1 MLDSIDT
8 FRRANVASEEGPVSH
23 GGQPVLGLAW
33 FHGEIGESLCVSH
46 DSGIHV
52 PMNPD
57 EAVVMDVPGGSEV
70 SSPPRGF
77 DALFAEEHERVY
89 RGLLFI
95 TGSRS
100 DAEELMQDA
109 FLKLWER
116 WDRVGSI
123 DDPVAYLFRIALN
136 GSRMRARRAM
146 RASRRLLPLLGG
158 EADPFEHV
166 EAREDLRVLLRG
178 IPDRQRTALVL
189 TEIFGYTSE
198 QAGEIMHVRAGTV
211 RMLAS
216 QGRAALRGKER
227 DEDA

>member
-1 MLDSIDT
+1 
-8 FRRANVASEEGPVSH
+8 
-23 GGQPVLGLAW
+23 
-33 FHGEIGESLCVSH
+33 
-46 DSGIHV
+46 
-52 PMNPD
+52 MNP
-57 EAVVMDVPGGSEV
+57 EKAIVMDVSDGTEASA
-70 SSPPRGF
+70 PPREF
-77 DALFAEEHERVY
+77 DVLFADEHERIY

-116 WDRVGSI
+116 WDRAGSI
-123 DDPVAYLFRIALN
+123 EDPVAYLFRIALN
-136 GSRMRARRAM
+136 GSRMRARRAV
-146 RASRRLLPLLGG
+146 RASRKLLPLSGG

-166 EAREDLRVLLRG
+166 EAREDLRLLLRG

-198 QAGEIMHVRAGTV
+198 QAGEIMRVRAGTV

>member
-1 MLDSIDT
+1 
-8 FRRANVASEEGPVSH
+8 
-23 GGQPVLGLAW
+23 
-33 FHGEIGESLCVSH
+33 
-46 DSGIHV
+46 
-52 PMNPD
+52 
-57 EAVVMDVPGGSEV
+57 MDVPGATV
-70 SSPPRGF
+70 ASSPPQEF
-77 DALFAEEHERVY
+77 DVLFADEHERIY

-116 WDRVGSI
+116 WDRIESI

-136 GSRMRARRAM
+136 GSRMRARRAV
-146 RASRRLLPLLGG
+146 RLSRKLLPLPGG
-158 EADPFEHV
+158 EADPFAHV
-166 EAREDLRVLLRG
+166 EASEDLRMLLHG
-178 IPDRQRTALVL
+178 LPDRQRTALVL

>member
-1 MLDSIDT
+1 
-8 FRRANVASEEGPVSH
+8 
-23 GGQPVLGLAW
+23 
-33 FHGEIGESLCVSH
+33 
-46 DSGIHV
+46 
-52 PMNPD
+52 MNAD
-57 EAVVMDVPGGSEV
+57 KAVVMDVPDDTEA
-70 SSPPRGF
+70 SSPPQEF
-77 DALFAEEHERVY
+77 DVLFADEHERIY

-116 WDRVGSI
+116 WDRAASI

-146 RASRRLLPLLGG
+146 RASRTFVPLLGG

-166 EAREDLRVLLRG
+166 DAREDLRMLLRG
-178 IPDRQRTALVL
+178 IPVRQRTALVL
-189 TEIFGYTSE
+189 TEVFGYTSE
-198 QAGEIMHVRAGTV
+198 QAGEIMRVRAGTV

-216 QGRAALRGKER
+216 QGRATLRGKER

>member
-1 MLDSIDT
+1 MVP
-8 FRRANVASEEGPVSH
+8 R
-23 GGQPVLGLAW
+23 
-33 FHGEIGESLCVSH
+33 EIGESLCVSH

-52 PMNPD
+52 PMNP
-57 EAVVMDVPGGSEV
+57 EKAIVMDVSDGTEASA
-70 SSPPRGF
+70 PPREF
-77 DALFAEEHERVY
+77 DVLFADEHERIY

-116 WDRVGSI
+116 WDRAGSI

-136 GSRMRARRAM
+136 GSRMRARRAV
-146 RASRRLLPLLGG
+146 RASRKLLPLFGG
-158 EADPFEHV
+158 GADPFEHV
-166 EAREDLRVLLRG
+166 EAREDLRLLLRG

>member
-1 MLDSIDT
+1 M
-8 FRRANVASEEGPVSH
+8 E
-23 GGQPVLGLAW
+23 
-33 FHGEIGESLCVSH
+33 
-46 DSGIHV
+46 V
-52 PMNPD
+52 PN
-57 EAVVMDVPGGSEV
+57 GTEV
-70 SSPPRGF
+70 SAPPPDF
-77 DALFAEEHERVY
+77 DVLFADEHERIY

-116 WDRVGSI
+116 WDRIESI

-136 GSRMRARRAM
+136 GSRMRARRAL
-146 RASRRLLPLLGG
+146 RLSRRVLPLPGG

-166 EAREDLRVLLRG
+166 EASEDLRSLLRE
-178 IPDRQRTALVL
+178 IPARQRSALVL

-198 QAGEIMHVRAGTV
+198 QAGGIMHVRAGTV

-216 QGRAALRGKER
+216 QGRAALRAKER
-227 DEDA
+227 DGDA

>member
-1 MLDSIDT
+1 MGEPISASIGLDEPGPATIAVDVNFET
-8 FRRANVASEEGPVSH
+8 FFHDESETLYRRLCLITGNRAESEE
-23 GGQPVLGLAW
+23 
-33 FHGEIGESLCVSH
+33 I
-46 DSGIHV
+46 
-52 PMNPD
+52 
-57 EAVVMDVPGGSEV
+57 
-70 SSPPRGF
+70 
-77 DALFAEEHERVY
+77 
-89 RGLLFI
+89 
-95 TGSRS
+95 
-100 DAEELMQDA
+100 MQDA

-116 WDRVGSI
+116 WDRAGSI

-166 EAREDLRVLLRG
+166 EAREDLRLLLRG